1 MEATDIMSS
10 QLVTLGPTATVRDAI
25 RLLEDLEIRH
35 LPIIDD
41 GKLIGMVSDRDLREY
56 RLPLTAE
63 LEDPDYASELLE
75 TPISHV
81 MQGDVISLDSG
92 EPLRTA
98 VDLMLEYGVGA
109 VPVSDR
115 HSEELLGIVSYVNGL
130 RAVRPSLDD

>member
-92 EPLRTA
+92 ESLRTA

-109 VPVSDR
+109 VPVIDR
-115 HSEELLGIVSYVNGL
+115 HSEELLGIVSYVDVL